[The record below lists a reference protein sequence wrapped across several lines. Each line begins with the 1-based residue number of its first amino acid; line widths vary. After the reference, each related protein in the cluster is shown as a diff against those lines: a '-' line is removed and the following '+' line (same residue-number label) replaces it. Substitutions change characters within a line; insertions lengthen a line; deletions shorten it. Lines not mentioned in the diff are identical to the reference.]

1 MSSSLGDEMISAD
14 PTIHR
19 QVVSAAR
26 ELLATD
32 PATPI
37 SRIAREA
44 GVSRATFYRHF
55 GSRESLLNAIE
66 VEPPVPARERVLAAA
81 VELMAHGGGLRA
93 FTMEELATA
102 AGVSR
107 ATVYRLFPTKAAL
120 FGEIVRHYSPFEP
133 ALAVLAEHG
142 DEPPEIVIPL
152 LTRTFATIG
161 VQRTAILRSVLVEAL
176 SVSPEAE
183 SGVQPLLPDALAA
196 IGGYLLRWMGAGR
209 IRPMHPLLA
218 LQTLMGPIFIHVLT
232 RPLAERVVGFDMPI
246 EQVAEQLTA
255 AIVGGLE
262 Q

>member
-1 MSSSLGDEMISAD
+1 MITTD

-26 ELLATD
+26 ELLAHD
-32 PATPI
+32 PGTPI
-37 SRIAREA
+37 SRIARTA

-55 GSRESLLNAIE
+55 GSREALLGAIE
-66 VEPPVPARERVLAAA
+66 VEPPVPARERVLTAA
-81 VELMAHGGGLRA
+81 VELMGNGGGLRA

-120 FGEIVRHYSPFEP
+120 FREIVRHYSPFEP
-133 ALAVLAEHG
+133 AIAVMREHG
-142 DEPPEIVIPL
+142 DEPPEVVIPL
-152 LTRTFATIG
+152 LARTFATIG

-176 SVSPEAE
+176 AVTPEAE

-196 IGGYLLRWMGAGR
+196 IGGYLLRQMQAGR

-218 LQTLMGPIFIHVLT
+218 LQALLGPIFIHVLT
-232 RPLAERVVGFDMPI
+232 RPLAERVVGFDLPI
-246 EQVAEQLTA
+246 EEVAEQLTA

>member
-1 MSSSLGDEMISAD
+1 MITAD

-26 ELLATD
+26 QVLASD
-32 PATPI
+32 AGAPI

-55 GSRESLLNAIE
+55 GSREALLNAIE
-66 VEPPVPARERVLAAA
+66 VEPPAPARERVLAAA
-81 VELMAHGGGLRA
+81 VELMAPGGGLRA

-133 ALAVLAEHG
+133 AMALLAAHG
-142 DEPPEIVIPL
+142 DEPPDVVIPL
-152 LTRTFATIG
+152 LARTFATIG
-161 VQRTAILRSVLVEAL
+161 AQRTAILRSVFVEAL
-176 SVSPEAE
+176 AVTPEAE
-183 SGVQPLLPDALAA
+183 AGIQPLLPNVLAT
-196 IGGYLLRWMGAGR
+196 IGGYLLRQMQAGR

-218 LQTLMGPIFIHVLT
+218 LQAVMGPIFMHVLT
-232 RPLAERVVGFDMPI
+232 RPLAERIVGFEMPI
-246 EQVAEQLTA
+246 DEVADELTA
-255 AIVGGLE
+255 TSMEGIE
-262 Q
+262 R